1 MGAESDVQQSQQ
13 NQQLNNTTHK
23 RSKVSSAMESFTH
36 RPHLQLAKR
45 VYDSYVRSSSK
56 NNVIQ
61 SFGMADQMQRD
72 HSYTMPTTMNTNN
85 QDQGIKW
92 YQTPN
97 PIGQKVQA
105 LSLNPQIF
113 CISCKKRM
121 CPCF

>member
-1 MGAESDVQQSQQ
+1 MGDSQQ
-13 NQQLNNTTHK
+13 NQQVSNTTHK

-36 RPHLQLAKR
+36 RPHLQVAKR
-45 VYDSYVRSSSK
+45 VYDGYIRSSK
-56 NNVIQ
+56 IHPGQ

-72 HSYTMPTTMNTNN
+72 HSYTTSATMNTTN
-85 QDQGIKW
+85 QDQGLKW

-97 PIGQKVQA
+97 PVGQKVQA

>member
-1 MGAESDVQQSQQ
+1 MGV
-13 NQQLNNTTHK
+13 TTKPAIKQHYTQ
-23 RSKVSSAMESFTH
+23 RQKVSLAMESFAH

-45 VYDSYVRSSSK
+45 VYDGYIRSSSK
-56 NNVIQ
+56 IHPAQ

-72 HSYTMPTTMNTNN
+72 HPYTTSATMNTTN
-85 QDQGIKW
+85 QDQGLKW
-92 YQTPN
+92 YQTPS
-97 PIGQKVQA
+97 PVGQKVHS